1 MIVTTRH
8 FAATRSPR
16 WLALLTSVAVLAA
29 IVGALLAG
37 DGGAGWQWLHWIS
50 KPLATALILLL
61 AWRSV
66 PPLSLRYRR
75 WVLAGI
81 ACSLLGDIL
90 LMLPQDLFVAGL
102 LAFLGGHLCFLVALL
117 GDSRFSARQPLLLA
131 CLAYGAINLYLLWP
145 SIAAPLR
152 LPVIVYVLVLTSM
165 AGQALVRARQFARR
179 GDAQARS
186 ARRAA
191 VGALLFMLSDSLL
204 AWNRFD
210 GPIPLAALWVL
221 ATYYL
226 SLWWIARSVARE
238 GSIVEA
244 GALQ

>member
-1 MIVTTRH
+1 
-8 FAATRSPR
+8 
-16 WLALLTSVAVLAA
+16 LAIWIAVLAA

-37 DGGAGWQWLHWIS
+37 DDPGRAWQWLHWIC
-50 KPLATALILLL
+50 KPLATALIFLL
-61 AWRSV
+61 AWRAV
-66 PPLSLRYRR
+66 PALSLRYRR
-75 WVLAGI
+75 WILAGI

-102 LAFLGGHLCFLVALL
+102 LAFLGGHLCFLAALL

-210 GPIPLAALWVL
+210 GPMPLAALWVL

>member
-1 MIVTTRH
+1 MIAARH
-8 FAATRSPR
+8 FVVARPPR
-16 WLALLTSVAVLAA
+16 WLALLTSTAALAA
-29 IVGALLAG
+29 IIGVLLA
-37 DGGAGWQWLHWIS
+37 DGGSVGWQWVHWIC
-50 KPLATALILLL
+50 KPLATVLIFLL
-61 AWRSV
+61 AWRAV
-66 PPLSLRYRR
+66 PALSLHYRR
-75 WVLAGI
+75 WILAGM

-90 LMLPQDLFVAGL
+90 LMLPRDLFVAGL
-102 LAFLGGHLCFLVALL
+102 LAFLGGHVCFLVALL
-117 GDSRFSARQPLLLA
+117 GDSRFGVRQPLLFG
-131 CLAYGAINLYLLWP
+131 CVAYGAINLYLLWP
-145 SIAAPLR
+145 AIAAPLR
-152 LPVIVYVLVLTSM
+152 LPVVVYVLVLASM

-191 VGALLFMLSDSLL
+191 IGALLFMLSDSLL

-210 GPIPLAALWVL
+210 GPMPLAALWVL

-244 GALQ
+244 DTSQ